1 MVPGSVS
8 APNSEP
14 DLDPEPDPD
23 LGFYDQKLKKK
34 ITAENL

>member
-8 APNSEP
+8 AP
-14 DLDPEPDPD
+14 DPEPDPD

-34 ITAENL
+34 ITAENF